1 MLITAATDTRRARAV
16 HLLALT
22 RALPRSPASVAL
34 ARRELRRLGASLAT
48 DRLGDLELVVT
59 ELVTHALV
67 HGRGVVRLDLA
78 LTPFG
83 VAGHVL
89 DDGPGF
95 AYEPHVPAPEEPD
108 GRGLRIVDALTTRWG
123 VEPGRSLVWFELE
136 RT

>member
-1 MLITAATDTRRARAV
+1 
-16 HLLALT
+16 
-22 RALPRSPASVAL
+22 VAL

-59 ELVTHALV
+59 ELVTNALV
-67 HGRGVVRLDLA
+67 HGRGAVRLELA

-83 VAGHVL
+83 VGGHVL

-95 AYEPHVPAPEEPD
+95 AYEPHASAPEEPD

-123 VEPGRSLVWFELE
+123 VEPGRALVWFEVDVAAGPAPS
-136 RT
+136 RVSAGDARP